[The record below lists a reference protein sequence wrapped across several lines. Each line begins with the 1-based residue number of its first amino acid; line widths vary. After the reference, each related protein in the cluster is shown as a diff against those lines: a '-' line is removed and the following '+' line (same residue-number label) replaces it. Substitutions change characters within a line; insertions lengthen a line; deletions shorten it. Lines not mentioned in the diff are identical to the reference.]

1 MQSTR
6 CSGSETPVA
15 EPQKAADGQRVLRL
29 SGLAAFSGSGALLTS
44 FVTRRPLCRS
54 LTTLFDAGGHGP
66 NTFSRV
72 RPAGFVEVPGFRKSR
87 ADLAQ
92 S

>member
-29 SGLAAFSGSGALLTS
+29 GLSGLAAFSGSGALLTS

-54 LTTLFDAGGHGP
+54 RTTLFGVGGHGP

-72 RPAGFVEVPGFRKSR
+72 RPAGFVEVPGF
-87 ADLAQ
+87 AQ
-92 S
+92 VAR